1 MHYQIHDILNY
12 CCITNIN
19 LSIKDK
25 NNCRYK
31 NLRMFLFENYLLKN
45 VENKND
51 HKLALTHTH
60 YGRSLGSQQ
69 PRGQNF
75 QISAP
80 PTRTITITTI
90 AGTPFDSTSP

>member
-1 MHYQIHDILNY
+1 MHYQIYDILNY

-31 NLRMFLFENYLLKN
+31 NLRMVLFENYLIKN

-60 YGRSLGSQQ
+60 TMVEASGHNNHEDKTSKSVPHQQ
-69 PRGQNF
+69 EQ
-75 QISAP
+75 
-80 PTRTITITTI
+80 
-90 AGTPFDSTSP
+90 